1 MDLYKP
7 TVPSDSANAVALD
20 SASKEDE
27 KDVEKAYTLRMNMA
41 MTQIQEE
48 DEFDSDEAESKRED
62 EEQSYSSS
70 TAGDSNDAQ
79 KGMMD
84 ISGPFAEESLEDF
97 TKRTGLQNA
106 EQIMERLLALDQL
119 NLHRAE
125 GKVFIDYIEPLINFK
140 PSYKFDPYTETYDTG
155 KKNRGA
161 AWCDRV
167 LYSRKNSSQLKV
179 VDYHCVHGIYHSDH
193 RAVTAEFPTRS

>member
-1 MDLYKP
+1 
-7 TVPSDSANAVALD
+7 
-20 SASKEDE
+20 
-27 KDVEKAYTLRMNMA
+27 
-41 MTQIQEE
+41 MTQIQE

-97 TKRTGLQNA
+97 TEDGAAKRGA
-106 EQIMERLLALDQL
+106 DYGALASLDQL

-140 PSYKFDPYTETYDTG
+140 PSYKFDPYTETYDTE
-155 KKNRGA
+155 KNRGA

-193 RAVTAEFPTRS
+193 RAVTAEFVIQCNGENA